1 MINMKCNLCPRRC
14 GADRTEGELGFC
26 GAPALPVIARAARH
40 DWEEPCISGVNGSG
54 AVFFSGCNLGC
65 VYCQNREISRAI
77 KGKTLNATELR
88 DLFKRLRDT
97 GVHNLNLVT
106 ATPYADTVAQALEE
120 PLGIPVVWN
129 CGGYES
135 LETLKMLEGKID
147 IWLPDMKYADDAL
160 AGKYSAAPDYF
171 SVADAAIREMY
182 RQTGDYVLDGSG
194 ILQKGVVVR
203 HLVLPGELGN
213 SKDVLEWF
221 DSTFGRG
228 RALLSLMAQY
238 TPNGIGGPERR
249 LTQEELQEVADYLY
263 MLDIR
268 DGFVQELSSAKEEYI
283 PAFDGTGV
291 S

>member
-1 MINMKCNLCPRRC
+1 MKCDLCPRRC
-14 GADRTEGELGFC
+14 GADRAKGEFGFC

-40 DWEEPCISGVNGSG
+40 DWEEPCISGTRGSG

-65 VYCQNREISRAI
+65 VYCQNREISRSI
-77 KGKTLNATELR
+77 RGKSLSAAALR
-88 DLFKRLRDT
+88 DLFRRLRDT

-106 ATPYADTVAQALEE
+106 ATPYADTVAEALEE

-129 CGGYES
+129 CGRYES
-135 LETLKMLEGKID
+135 IETLKMLEGKVD

-160 AGKYSAAPDYF
+160 ARKYSAAPDYF

-182 RQTGDYVLDGSG
+182 RQAGDYVLDADG

-221 DSTFGRG
+221 DAAFGRG
-228 RALLSLMAQY
+228 HVLLSLMAQY
-238 TPNGIGGPERR
+238 TPNGFGGPDRR
-249 LTQEELQEVADYLY
+249 LTQEEFQEVADYLY
-263 MLDIR
+263 MLNIR
-268 DGFVQELSSAKEEYI
+268 DGFVQEVGSAREEYI

>member
-1 MINMKCNLCPRRC
+1 MKCNLCPRRC
-14 GADRTEGELGFC
+14 GVDRTEGETGFC
-26 GAPALPVIARAARH
+26 GAPALPVVARAARH
-40 DWEEPCISGVNGSG
+40 DWEEPCISGIDGSG

-65 VYCQNREISRAI
+65 VYCQNREISRSI
-77 KGKTLNATELR
+77 KGKTLNAMELR

-129 CGGYES
+129 CGGYEN

-160 AGKYSAAPDYF
+160 ARKYSAAPDYF
-171 SVADAAIREMY
+171 RIADAAIREMY
-182 RQTGDYVLDGSG
+182 RQAGDYVLDGDG
-194 ILQKGVVVR
+194 ILQSGVVVR

-221 DSTFGRG
+221 DSTFGKG
-228 RALLSLMAQY
+228 HALLSLMAQY
-238 TPNGIGGPERR
+238 TPNGFGGPNRR
-249 LTQEELQEVADYLY
+249 LTQEEFREVADYLY

-268 DGFVQELSSAKEEYI
+268 DGFVQELNSAKEEYI